1 MGAFEVCDDE
11 NVEKWM
17 LGGRGRSL
25 RSLTHSLR
33 WYHFVTQS
41 LHRRCV
47 ASLPLWG
54 GPGTHESVASAAHAA
69 SSAASAA
76 AMQRRPRPMIGVGG
90 GAAGPGGG
98 GGRGATTSARS
109 KAAEAF
115 VGRNT
120 RVGRRRRLAGRR
132 LFLRRGV
139 PLHLRGGGN
148 KASHWQQLTSSLWR
162 NWHLAQ

>member
-1 MGAFEVCDDE
+1 MTTRTSRNGCLEVGE
-11 NVEKWM
+11 GVFAH
-17 LGGRGRSL
+17 SP
-25 RSLTHSLR
+25 THSNGITLSLS
-33 WYHFVTQS
+33 HFTDGAWPPS
-41 LHRRCV
+41 L
-47 ASLPLWG
+47 SGWG

-76 AMQRRPRPMIGVGG
+76 AMQRRPRPIGVGG

>member
-1 MGAFEVCDDE
+1 MDAWRSGKESSLTHPLTPMVSLCHSVTSPTVRGLPPSLDGAGLALTSPWPPRRTRPLPRPPQLRCS
-11 NVEKWM
+11 
-17 LGGRGRSL
+17 GGRGRS
-25 RSLTHSLR
+25 
-33 WYHFVTQS
+33 
-41 LHRRCV
+41 
-47 ASLPLWG
+47 G
-54 GPGTHESVASAAHAA
+54 
-69 SSAASAA
+69 
-76 AMQRRPRPMIGVGG
+76 MGG